1 MPCEFCL
8 IHTANKMTPS
18 SAAAIPIATLAS
30 SDKVELV
37 SGDVVVLGDVTAVV
51 VGEVAVVVVSV
62 TVVGVGKIAVVVVNV
77 AVVGFGKVAVV
88 VVRRFDE
95 VLKVG
100 VTTNGAAVGALVGTR
115 GYSAFKAAPSPA
127 DRSLRCQ
134 KTFLQGCVFSSST
147 VSHWSRLS

>member
-1 MPCEFCL
+1 MPFEFCL
-8 IHTANKMTPS
+8 IHTANKMIPN

-37 SGDVVVLGDVTAVV
+37 SGDVVLGDVTAVV
-51 VGEVAVVVVSV
+51 VGKVAVVVVNVVVVVVGKVAVVVVSV
-62 TVVGVGKIAVVVVNV
+62 AVVVVGN
-77 AVVGFGKVAVV
+77 VAVV

-100 VTTNGAAVGALVGTR
+100 VTTKGAAVGALVGTR

-127 DRSLRCQ
+127 DKSLRCQ
-134 KTFLQGCVFSSST
+134 KTFLQVCVFSSST
-147 VSHWSRLS
+147 VSH

>member
-8 IHTANKMTPS
+8 IHTANKMTLS

-37 SGDVVVLGDVTAVV
+37 SGDVVVVLGDVTAVV
-51 VGEVAVVVVSV
+51 I
-62 TVVGVGKIAVVVVNV
+62 GKVAVVVVNV
-77 AVVGFGKVAVV
+77 AVVVVGKIAVVVVSVAVIGVGKVAVV

-127 DRSLRCQ
+127 DRFLRCQ
-134 KTFLQGCVFSSST
+134 KTFRQVCVFSSST
-147 VSHWSRLS
+147 VSH

>member
-1 MPCEFCL
+1 MPFEFCL
-8 IHTANKMTPS
+8 IHTANKMIPN

-37 SGDVVVLGDVTAVV
+37 SGDVVVVLGDVTAVV
-51 VGEVAVVVVSV
+51 VGKV
-62 TVVGVGKIAVVVVNV
+62 AVVVVNV
-77 AVVGFGKVAVV
+77 AVVVVGNVAVVVVSVAVVVVGNVAVV

-100 VTTNGAAVGALVGTR
+100 VTTKGAAVGALVGTR

-127 DRSLRCQ
+127 DKSLRCQ
-134 KTFLQGCVFSSST
+134 KTFLQVCVFSSST
-147 VSHWSRLS
+147 VSH

>member
-18 SAAAIPIATLAS
+18 SAAVIPIAKLAS

-37 SGDVVVLGDVTAVV
+37 SVDVVAVLGDVTAVV
-51 VGEVAVVVVSV
+51 VGEV
-62 TVVGVGKIAVVVVNV
+62 AVVVVNV

-88 VVRRFDE
+88 VVNVAVVVVRRFDK

-100 VTTNGAAVGALVGTR
+100 VTTKGAAVGALVGTR

-127 DRSLRCQ
+127 DRSSRCQ
-134 KTFLQGCVFSSST
+134 KTFLQVCVFSSST
-147 VSHWSRLS
+147 VSH